1 MADATIDVTGPMTET
16 QVRTRNE
23 QATYLL
29 ALPWGLDAIG
39 GVTQVVVGLYDGIR
53 GDGRLQPRL
62 LVSSWGDL
70 APAESVDAGGRS
82 IIKMRVRGP
91 FAGSSLW
98 SGLLRYVV
106 SLPRELL
113 RIRRLVHRYGVE
125 VVNCHYI
132 GSSDFTWVLAKRL
145 GVFGGR
151 VILSLHGLD
160 IRTIAAMRGLKRM
173 MWRWA
178 LMQADAVVAC
188 SEGLAEET
196 VAAFDLP
203 RSQVVTIHNGV
214 DAAKLDQVAAQTPEP
229 APRPLGPSLLS
240 LGTFE
245 RKKGHDLL
253 LRAFS
258 RVVKQHPRAHLT
270 IMGRSAETTQSTLAL
285 IEELGLSA
293 QVTAR
298 TDAPHAAALAAL
310 VHADMFVLSS
320 RNEAFSIAL
329 LEAGAL
335 GKPVVATSVCGVPE
349 LIEDG
354 VTGVRVPPEDVGAL
368 VDGILRLLGNRESA
382 AHCGQRLRDLVNQRF
397 TLEANSRNYL
407 RLVGYQPR

>member
-1 MADATIDVTGPMTET
+1 MTASIT
-16 QVRTRNE
+16 DPQTPVAPAKAASV

-39 GVTQVVVGLYDGIR
+39 GVTQVVVGLYDGI
-53 GDGRLQPRL
+53 GRDARLRPKL

-70 APAESVDAGGRS
+70 APNEMADEAGRS

-91 FAGSSLW
+91 FAGSSRW
-98 SGLLRYVV
+98 SGLLRYLL

-113 RIRRLVHRYGVE
+113 RIRALVRQYAVE
-125 VVNCHYI
+125 VVNFHYI

-145 GVFGGR
+145 GIFRGR
-151 VILSLHGLD
+151 VLLSMHGLD
-160 IRTIAAMRGLKRM
+160 IRTLAALHGWQRRV
-173 MWRWA
+173 WRWA

-196 VAAFDLP
+196 VTAFDLP

-214 DAAKLDQVAAQTPEP
+214 DVEQLERVVTGTP
-229 APRPLGPSLLS
+229 APAHAPGPALLN

-245 RKKGHDLL
+245 HKKGHDVL
-253 LRAFS
+253 LRAFR
-258 RVVKQHPRAHLT
+258 RVVERYPSAHLT

-285 IEELGLSA
+285 VDELELA
-293 QVTAR
+293 AHTTIR
-298 TDAPHAAALAAL
+298 TDVPHAAALRAL
-310 VHADMFVLSS
+310 AQTDVFVLSS

-335 GKPVVATSVCGVPE
+335 GKPVVATNVCGVAE
-349 LIEDG
+349 LIRDG
-354 VTGVRVPPEDVGAL
+354 FTGVQVPPENVQAL
-368 VDGILRLLGNRESA
+368 ADGILRLLADRECA
-382 AHCGQRLRDLVNQRF
+382 AGYGRRLRDLVQSRF
-397 TLEANSRNYL
+397 TLEENSRSYL
-407 RLVGYQPR
+407 RLAGYQTRS